1 MVIITATEFKNKVG
15 NYLKIAQ
22 EEDVVITKNGK
33 FAARLTTSGKNEYPL
48 TESLI
53 GVFEKAAA
61 YDTANIKE
69 DRLKKYESTD

>member
-1 MVIITATEFKNKVG
+1 VIVTATEFKNKVG

-33 FAARLTTSGKNEYPL
+33 YVARLTTSGKNDYPL
-48 TESLI
+48 TENLI
-53 GVFEKAAA
+53 GVFEKASA
-61 YDTANIKE
+61 YDSATIKE